1 MKARGI
7 GMKPS
12 QDKKPTVYGDS
23 FEAREH
29 HANLRTAGI
38 VLLVFAGLA
47 LALAGVLFFVLKR
60 NQVIAFIPLGMS
72 LILAWIG
79 TDSLRFSQ
87 TPAKRPDPVLIID
100 GKGIA
105 ANRAGKSFEV
115 SWEKISR
122 YEVCDPTTTAGHVG
136 DVVALILAAEPLPSS
151 RDRIALS
158 IYRRVPEDEKP
169 LRVSLVLLDHTP
181 EEIAEALE
189 HYKPRN
195 VFALVNII

>member
-1 MKARGI
+1 
-7 GMKPS
+7 MKPS

-23 FEAREH
+23 FEVCEH
-29 HANLRTAGI
+29 HANPRTAGI

-60 NQVIAFIPLGMS
+60 NQVIAFIPLEMS

-79 TDSLRFSQ
+79 TDSLRFSR
-87 TPAKRPDPVLIID
+87 TPVKRPDPVLVID

-122 YEVCDPTTTAGHVG
+122 YEIGDPTSTAAR
-136 DVVALILAAEPLPSS
+136 VAETALELLSPGNIVHGGSEY
-151 RDRIALS
+151 RTALS
-158 IYRRVPEDEKP
+158 VFQRGQEGEKP
-169 LRVSLVLLDHTP
+169 LIVSLMLLDHTP
-181 EEIAEALE
+181 KEIAEALE
-189 HYKPRN
+189 HYKPSN
-195 VFALVNII
+195 VFALVKI